1 MKLDTTHAKNN
12 HILNIPQPTIIAS
25 DDAHN
30 WIPGL
35 WSNFWDHHW
44 IKWPL
49 FTHTSPSSP
58 HPIWLCNSTSTSC
71 HISIYSPYTQT
82 YFTYILL
89 IYGAYLTSLVNKNT
103 QQPHT
108 TTFPVFFPWFSQ
120 VFWSSGGEWLDG
132 PSAWR
137 TSATRLRPLD
147 LAIFFMEK
155 SWWRHGRNRWRNNLV
170 GGFNPSEKYE
180 SQWEGLSHILWKIKN
195 VSNYQPVMN
204 KFDGDMGY
212 HGILLWKNNG

>member
-12 HILNIPQPTIIAS
+12 HILNMPQPTIIAS

-120 VFWSSGGEWLDG
+120 VFWSSGGGMTWWTFG
-132 PSAWR
+132 
-137 TSATRLRPLD
+137 
-147 LAIFFMEK
+147 LADFSNSTKASWPGDIFHGEIMVKTWEKSMEK
-155 SWWRHGRNRWRNNLV
+155 
-170 GGFNPSEKYE
+170 
-180 SQWEGLSHILWKIKN
+180 
-195 VSNYQPVMN
+195 
-204 KFDGDMGY
+204 
-212 HGILLWKNNG
+212 